1 LEQAVMRMHSH
12 WHWSLLPA
20 GVASNRLAGPALLF
34 CCDAIPMAWRPI
46 YGKPP
51 WHQQLRRGLG
61 YRQAVAGMA
70 GACLFQWGWRVHL
83 GCQVMDS
90 STLFLPHFS
99 CYKGP
104 FRTNYTHSCGSTA
117 ANPELYGGFCIWR
130 LAGSRSQL
138 YRRRLHRVVGCWKPW
153 GVEAEPAG
161 QEIDCWSVARQ
172 DFGGSWMGF
181 LPLEYV
187 QPWELMV
194 ITKACLRAF

>member
-70 GACLFQWGWRVHL
+70 GACLFQWGWRVPL
-83 GCQVMDS
+83 GC
-90 STLFLPHFS
+90 
-99 CYKGP
+99 
-104 FRTNYTHSCGSTA
+104 
-117 ANPELYGGFCIWR
+117 
-130 LAGSRSQL
+130 RS
-138 YRRRLHRVVGCWKPW
+138 W
-153 GVEAEPAG
+153 
-161 QEIDCWSVARQ
+161 I
-172 DFGGSWMGF
+172 
-181 LPLEYV
+181 LPLRFCHILV
-187 QPWELMV
+187 A
-194 ITKACLRAF
+194 TKGHLVKLYT